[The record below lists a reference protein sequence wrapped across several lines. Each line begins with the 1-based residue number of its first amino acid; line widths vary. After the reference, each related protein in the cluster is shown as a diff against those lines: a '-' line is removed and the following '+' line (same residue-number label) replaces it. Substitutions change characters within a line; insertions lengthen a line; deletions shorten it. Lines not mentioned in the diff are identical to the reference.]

1 MSFNF
6 VAAVTICSDF
16 GTPQNKVC
24 HCFHCFTIICH
35 EVMGLDAKIFIF
47 GMWSFKPAFSFS
59 YFTFIKRLFS
69 STLLSAM
76 RVVSSAYLRL
86 LVFLLAILSP
96 ACASCSLAFC
106 MVYYAYKLNK
116 QGDNI
121 QP

>member
-1 MSFNF
+1 
-6 VAAVTICSDF
+6 
-16 GTPQNKVC
+16 
-24 HCFHCFTIICH
+24 
-35 EVMGLDAKIFIF
+35 MGLDAKIFIF
-47 GMWSFKPAFSFS
+47 GMWGFKPEFSFS